1 MSLSEPPPETEPQP
15 ALFEDWQ
22 PQSGC
27 VRSQDDAIKLAVS
40 LARPVVRSLLPVDQA
55 YATIAA
61 AVGRGWRLGILET
74 PEPEGLIEVASH
86 ILNLNIEIEE
96 DKRDAV
102 MLEIGRCVR
111 PLIDKQNPPVPR
123 GVIRAAAHD
132 INGERGFLLTEAE
145 VEQVLIR
152 QLQLWRQRVL
162 ASQPAEPP
170 ARSRRRYGR

>member
-27 VRSQDDAIKLAVS
+27 VRSQADAVKLAVS

-96 DKRDAV
+96 DKRDAAIA
-102 MLEIGRCVR
+102 LISRTIR
-111 PLIDKQNPPVPR
+111 PLIEKHMPLGR
-123 GVIRAAAHD
+123 LRAEAHD
-132 INGERGFLLTEAE
+132 INADNGRLLTDQE
-145 VEQVLIR
+145 VEQAVVHALYQAR
-152 QLQLWRQRVL
+152 ARVVGP
-162 ASQPAEPP
+162 APQPPKRP
-170 ARSRRRYGR
+170 RRYHG

>member
-1 MSLSEPPPETEPQP
+1 MSLSEPPPEDGPQP

-27 VRSQDDAIKLAVS
+27 VRSQSDAVKLAVS
-40 LARPVVRSLLPVDQA
+40 LARPVVRSLLAIDQA

-96 DKRDAV
+96 DKRDAAIA
-102 MLEIGRCVR
+102 LISRTIR
-111 PLIDKQNPPVPR
+111 PLIEKHTPLGR
-123 GVIRAAAHD
+123 LRAEAHD
-132 INGERGFLLTEAE
+132 INADHGSLLTEDE
-145 VEQVLIR
+145 VGQAVVRALYQAR
-152 QLQLWRQRVL
+152 ARVKG
-162 ASQPAEPP
+162 PP
-170 ARSRRRYGR
+170 AKPKAPVLPPRPRYHG